1 PQVVMPVL
9 TYLFHRLEQRFDAKR
24 PSLLVLDEAWLFLDH
39 PAFSAKIR
47 EWLKVLRKANVAVWF
62 ATQSLA
68 DVAQSKI
75 MPTLIEA
82 CMTKIFLPNSSARN
96 DEVAKFYRMFGLNEK
111 QLDILASSTPKRDYY
126 LTSPQGNRLF
136 SLGMGPLALAV
147 CGATGKEAQRDAI
160 AIRKTTSSTVQFNE
174 AYLAHLVNKHDQ
186 AQASKPANQRTASP
200 LQWALDF
207 VRSVDSSPAA
217 PSNTTVQA

>member
-1 PQVVMPVL
+1 MPVL

-96 DEVAKFYRMFGLNEK
+96 DEVAKFYRMFGLNDK

-126 LTSPQGNRLF
+126 LTSPQGNQLF
-136 SLGMGPLALAV
+136 SLGLGPLALAV

-160 AIRKTTSSTVQFNE
+160 AIRKTTNSPCSSTKRTCRTWSTSTTRRRRPSQKVSARNP
-174 AYLAHLVNKHDQ
+174 
-186 AQASKPANQRTASP
+186 PAMGAR
-200 LQWALDF
+200 LRAL
-207 VRSVDSSPAA
+207 R
-217 PSNTTVQA
+217 

>member
-1 PQVVMPVL
+1 MPVL

-96 DEVAKFYRMFGLNEK
+96 DEVAKFYRMFGLNDK

-126 LTSPQGNRLF
+126 LTSPQEIVSFRWAWDRWRWPCVVQPAKKR
-136 SLGMGPLALAV
+136 S
-147 CGATGKEAQRDAI
+147 ATPSPSARPPAPPC
-160 AIRKTTSSTVQFNE
+160 SSTR
-174 AYLAHLVNKHDQ
+174 
-186 AQASKPANQRTASP
+186 PT
-200 LQWALDF
+200 
-207 VRSVDSSPAA
+207 
-217 PSNTTVQA
+217 